1 MLLLN
6 AGSSKTNLTQT
17 DEMDVEGP
25 EFPVEVGGVGELL
38 AAFLKESRIRSSCRV
53 LTSRKFGRASQ

>member
-25 EFPVEVGGVGELL
+25 EFPVELVAWANLL
-38 AAFLKESRIRSSCRV
+38 RLSSKKAAYAALAGADK
-53 LTSRKFGRASQ
+53 